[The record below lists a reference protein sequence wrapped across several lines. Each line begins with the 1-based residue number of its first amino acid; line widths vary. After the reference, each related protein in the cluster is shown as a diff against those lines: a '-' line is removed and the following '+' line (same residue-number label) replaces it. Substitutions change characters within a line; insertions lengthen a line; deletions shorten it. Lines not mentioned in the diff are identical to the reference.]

1 VVVSLG
7 RQWWYAYQ
15 GGDLVYSGPCTT
27 GQPELPTPMGHFT
40 VLSRH
45 SPFTFVSPWPPGN
58 RFWYPP
64 SPCTYALRITG
75 NGVFLHDA
83 PWRAAYGPGTN
94 LPQAGADGSLRT
106 GSHGCINL
114 PFAAAQFL
122 WGFAPLGTPVDV
134 VA

>member
-1 VVVSLG
+1 MVVSLG

-15 GGDLVYSGPCTT
+15 GGELVFSGPCTT
-27 GQPELPTPMGHFT
+27 GQPELATPRGRFA

-58 RFWYPP
+58 RYWYAP

-94 LPQAGADGSLRT
+94 LPQSGPDGSFRT

-114 PFAAAQFL
+114 PFGAAQFL
-122 WGFAPLGTPVDV
+122 WGFAPLGTVVDV